1 MNGEIMNSIIQ
12 GKSGRWQQLNNELFV
27 FIDAKNNIILPESL
41 KGQSIDEVDLLQVPK
56 PEVNMEKLQ
65 LIQALITGNSAGY
78 SRLNEYLE
86 NISHILALGD
96 SYKAEQEQFEKF
108 NTFVHVYCPIDP
120 KMRAFLQKYQMNNQ
134 ELIDNLGKLIA
145 ETGQSLKPEKP
156 KPLFQNPKRENPI
169 NVKKFGLYRFPF
181 LQQEK
186 LYIGEV
192 EQYPMIPQVWN
203 FTGTHFKVWVN
214 IKGIPFLVNG
224 YGDDE
229 YSVVNRLLA
238 SQIGKMLGLHC
249 EEVLFGYYHDKAVT
263 LTAFTECINLL
274 ENQVMEIYLLD
285 ELNYIYQ
292 SEQKRCFYFLIQNWR
307 VYAKTDRGI
316 KERFPEHFVTP
327 EGSVFLSG
335 HQSAMFLTP
344 QQMPRSLLV
353 PLEITKLNY
362 RAIKDLILRIGTKD
376 LADITFGSLP
386 NELVELHDD
395 HALKMNK
402 PNFAQK
408 KLSFSTN
415 WDSLIESIEE
425 FEMMG
430 VKM

>member
-1 MNGEIMNSIIQ
+1 MLTNTIS
-12 GKSGRWQQLNNELFV
+12 GKPGRWQDIGGINAFV
-27 FIDAKNNIILPESL
+27 DAKNDIILPSEFA
-41 KGQSIDEVDLLQVPK
+41 GQGIDEIDLSQVPK
-56 PEVNMEKLQ
+56 PEPNMEKAQ
-65 LIQALITGNSAGY
+65 IISALIVANSAGF

-86 NISHILALGD
+86 NLGNVVALGTEF
-96 SYKAEQEQFEKF
+96 KGEQFCFEKL
-108 NTFVHVYCPIDP
+108 NEFVHSYSPIDP

-134 ELIDNLGKLIA
+134 ELINNLGKLIA
-145 ETGQSLKPEKP
+145 ETGQTLKPEKP

-203 FTGTHFKVWVN
+203 FTGTHFKVFVN

-229 YSVVNRLLA
+229 YSVVNRILA

-274 ENQVMEIYLLD
+274 ENQTFELYELD
-285 ELNYIYQ
+285 NLNYIYQ
-292 SEQKRCFYFLIQNWR
+292 SEQKRAFYFLIQNWR

-344 QQMPRSLLV
+344 QQMPRNIMV
-353 PLEITKLNY
+353 PLEINKNNY
-362 RAIKDLILRIGTKD
+362 RAIKDVTNRIGTKD
-376 LADITFGSLP
+376 LADIVFSSLP
-386 NELVELHDD
+386 NELVELHDE
-395 HALKMNK
+395 HAKKMNK